1 MPKLKPSPGANREP
15 SHPDSVPDQRR
26 RRLLGRG
33 LGAAPVLLTLVS
45 RPVLGG
51 GSYGGGGN
59 WGGDTGKCYAPSGF
73 ASMPT
78 SQHGKKTYCSG
89 CKPSYW
95 SNCDVSKGG
104 NPWPSPYCAT
114 GSYDRWGNWQ
124 QPTKF
129 RQPFSPC
136 SGSYQTCTMLD
147 ALNLGGGSGQ
157 WGGSYGQWGSSQQ
170 SQVAQYC
177 TAALLNAA
185 SGWTPVLTEARVKG
199 IWSEYCTKGFFEPT
213 AGVKWYGDDI
223 VAYLS
228 STMPRG

>member
-1 MPKLKPSPGANREP
+1 MVPAGSDPSPK
-15 SHPDSVPDQRR
+15 SHPNEDR
-26 RRLLGRG
+26 RRLLRG
-33 LGAAPVLLTLVS
+33 GLAAAPIVLTLVS

-51 GSYGGGGN
+51 QWQVVGGGGGGN
-59 WGGDTGKCYAPSGF
+59 LGGGGQCYAPSGF

-95 SNCDVSKGG
+95 QNCDTSKGG
-104 NPWPSPYCAT
+104 NPWPSPYCGN

-136 SGSYQTCTMLD
+136 YGSYQTCTMLD
-147 ALNLGGGSGQ
+147 ALNLGAGYSG
-157 WGGSYGQWGSSQQ
+157 YGQWGSSQQ

-199 IWSEYCTKGFFEPT
+199 IWSEYCTQGFFEPT

-228 STMPRG
+228 STMTRI